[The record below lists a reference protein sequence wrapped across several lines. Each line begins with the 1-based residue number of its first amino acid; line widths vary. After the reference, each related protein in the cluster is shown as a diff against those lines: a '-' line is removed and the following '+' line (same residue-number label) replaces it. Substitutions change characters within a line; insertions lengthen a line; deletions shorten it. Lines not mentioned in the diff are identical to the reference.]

1 MSRIDADQQL
11 INELDGLIAKHKL
24 HIQQLYALVSELPEN
39 RRRKKRAQAQLAVMT
54 ARLGKLQNLR
64 MRFL

>member
-24 HIQQLYALVSELPEN
+24 DIQQLYALVSELPAN

-54 ARLGKLQNLR
+54 ARLANLQELR
-64 MRFL
+64 KRFL